1 MIVQIYT
8 LFLKKTNNLPHIFQK
23 KKHHKTTEGGN
34 PYYFLF
40 SSVTDNKRVRHRL
53 MTHPHYTYL
62 YIVLYSTI
70 ILLLENQH
78 SRAHFSY

>member
-8 LFLKKTNNLPHIFQK
+8 QYLKKTNNLPLIL
-23 KKHHKTTEGGN
+23 KKHHKTTEDGILILC
-34 PYYFLF
+34 FF
-40 SSVTDNKRVRHRL
+40 SSVADNKRVRHRL

>member
-1 MIVQIYT
+1 MVVQIYT
-8 LFLKKTNNLPHIFQK
+8 KYLKKTNNLPLIF
-23 KKHHKTTEGGN
+23 KKHHKTTEDGILILC
-34 PYYFLF
+34 FF
-40 SSVTDNKRVRHRL
+40 SSVADNKRVRHRL